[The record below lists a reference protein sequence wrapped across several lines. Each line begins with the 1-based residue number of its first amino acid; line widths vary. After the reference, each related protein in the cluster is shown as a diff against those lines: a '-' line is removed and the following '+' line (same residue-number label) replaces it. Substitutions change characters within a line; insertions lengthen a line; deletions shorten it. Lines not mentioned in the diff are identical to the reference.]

1 MNQVGTINTT
11 VNQGIWY
18 SIENLAELCGFDVNY
33 LRNNIKSILYGFNF
47 DIETKKVGKSHQIL
61 YSENTLKMLKQYQIK
76 NSVPNALKEKT
87 MTVKELASALG
98 TADSTIRNKVAE
110 LFPECIKNGV
120 TTRLTEQQVT
130 ILKKNLVPRDLTL
143 KSKVETSVTRLE
155 MMQNI
160 QRDMQWLISFN
171 EELRKENELQ
181 KQQISEQ
188 KPKVDSY
195 NRISDSTGLKT
206 IQEVADIL
214 GYGSKTY
221 FSLLRG
227 EKILFLTNGINLPK
241 REYIDSGYFE
251 VKEVPYERN
260 GQSCL
265 YSKVYVTAKGLLW
278 LEKKTP
284 KRA

>member
-1 MNQVGTINTT
+1 MN
-11 VNQGIWY
+11 
-18 SIENLAELCGFDVNY
+18 ELSLF
-33 LRNNIKSILYGFNF
+33 S
-47 DIETKKVGKSHQIL
+47 
-61 YSENTLKMLKQYQIK
+61 
-76 NSVPNALKEKT
+76 EKT
-87 MTVKELASALG
+87 VTTKELAEILG
-98 TADSTIRNKVAE
+98 VSPRTIQQTVERLKLTNVLSQVKIRGQNSFVFNEEQST
-110 LFPECIKNGV
+110 LIKLEIQKHHNLGS
-120 TTRLTEQQVT
+120 RQVDT
-130 ILKKNLVPRDLTL
+130 VNTH
-143 KSKVETSVTRLE
+143 LE

-181 KQQISEQ
+181 KQQIAEQ

-195 NRISDSTGLKT
+195 NRISNSTGLKT

-265 YSKVYVTAKGLLW
+265 YSKVYVTAKGFLW

>member
-1 MNQVGTINTT
+1 MN
-11 VNQGIWY
+11 
-18 SIENLAELCGFDVNY
+18 ELSLF
-33 LRNNIKSILYGFNF
+33 S
-47 DIETKKVGKSHQIL
+47 
-61 YSENTLKMLKQYQIK
+61 
-76 NSVPNALKEKT
+76 EKT
-87 MTVKELASALG
+87 VTTKELAEILKVDVKTIQR
-98 TADSTIRNKVAE
+98 TAEKLFDINVVKFISTGGRPSMCFNETQATAIKIELQNHSKVAQNGFSTMIISNDLEAWE
-110 LFPECIKNGV
+110 LQK
-120 TTRLTEQQVT
+120 RLDAYKDKR
-130 ILKKNLVPRDLTL
+130 IA
-143 KSKVETSVTRLE
+143 
-155 MMQNI
+155 
-160 QRDMQWLISFN
+160 
-171 EELRKENELQ
+171 ELQKENELQ
-181 KQQISEQ
+181 KQQIAEQ

-195 NRISDSTGLKT
+195 NRISNSTGLKT

>member
-1 MNQVGTINTT
+1 MN
-11 VNQGIWY
+11 
-18 SIENLAELCGFDVNY
+18 ELSLF
-33 LRNNIKSILYGFNF
+33 S
-47 DIETKKVGKSHQIL
+47 
-61 YSENTLKMLKQYQIK
+61 
-76 NSVPNALKEKT
+76 EKT
-87 MTVKELASALG
+87 VTTKELAEILKVDVKTIQR
-98 TADSTIRNKVAE
+98 TAEKLFDINVVKFISTGGRPSMCFNETQATAIKIELQNHSKVAQNGFSTMIISNDLEAWE
-110 LFPECIKNGV
+110 LQK
-120 TTRLTEQQVT
+120 RLDAYKDKR
-130 ILKKNLVPRDLTL
+130 IA
-143 KSKVETSVTRLE
+143 
-155 MMQNI
+155 
-160 QRDMQWLISFN
+160 
-171 EELRKENELQ
+171 ELQKENELQ
-181 KQQISEQ
+181 KQQIAEQ

-195 NRISDSTGLKT
+195 NRISNSTGLKT

-278 LEKKTP
+278 HEKKTP

>member
-1 MNQVGTINTT
+1 MN
-11 VNQGIWY
+11 
-18 SIENLAELCGFDVNY
+18 ELSLF
-33 LRNNIKSILYGFNF
+33 S
-47 DIETKKVGKSHQIL
+47 
-61 YSENTLKMLKQYQIK
+61 
-76 NSVPNALKEKT
+76 EKT
-87 MTVKELASALG
+87 VTTKELAEILKVDVKTIQR
-98 TADSTIRNKVAE
+98 TAEKLFDINVVKFISTGGRPSMCFNETQATAIKIELQNHSKVAQNGFSTMIISNDLEAWE
-110 LFPECIKNGV
+110 LQK
-120 TTRLTEQQVT
+120 RLDAYKDKR
-130 ILKKNLVPRDLTL
+130 IA
-143 KSKVETSVTRLE
+143 
-155 MMQNI
+155 
-160 QRDMQWLISFN
+160 
-171 EELRKENELQ
+171 ELQKENELQ
-181 KQQISEQ
+181 KQQIAEQ

-195 NRISDSTGLKT
+195 NRISNSTGLKT

-251 VKEVPYERN
+251 VKEVSYERN

>member
-1 MNQVGTINTT
+1 MN
-11 VNQGIWY
+11 
-18 SIENLAELCGFDVNY
+18 ELSLF
-33 LRNNIKSILYGFNF
+33 S
-47 DIETKKVGKSHQIL
+47 
-61 YSENTLKMLKQYQIK
+61 
-76 NSVPNALKEKT
+76 EKT
-87 MTVKELASALG
+87 VTTKELAEILG
-98 TADSTIRNKVAE
+98 VSPRTIQQTVERLKLTNVLSQVKIRGQNSFVFNEEQST
-110 LFPECIKNGV
+110 LIKLEIQKHHNLGS
-120 TTRLTEQQVT
+120 RQVDT
-130 ILKKNLVPRDLTL
+130 VN
-143 KSKVETSVTRLE
+143 TRLE

-181 KQQISEQ
+181 KQQIAEQ

-195 NRISDSTGLKT
+195 NRISNSTGLKT